1 MQVQVEHGLTGLGA
15 AVDHRAPALEPL
27 LPGHP
32 GGHQQ
37 QVAQQGL
44 MLPTGVAEMGDR
56 LAGDH
61 QHMHRCLGIHV
72 PEGQAE
78 VVGVHLLA
86 GNLAAQDAAEN
97 GVAAGHGAPKCEER
111 EGEGPEGWLDGRWHG
126 TISEPP
132 GVMLARCSSGALR
145 GLEAL
150 AVTVEV
156 DIAPG
161 LPGLQMVGLA
171 DAAAQE
177 SRERVRAAL
186 RNGGLKVPLT
196 RVVVNLAPA
205 DLPKAGPGFDL
216 PIALGLLVASQQL
229 APERVEGIW
238 SAGEL
243 GLDGGLRPI
252 RGALTLALA
261 ARRHG
266 ARALV
271 VPAANATE
279 AALVAGLR
287 VWGADRLSEVVALL
301 RNPGQAPAPCRPRA
315 REPELTARPD
325 LAEIR
330 GQLHGRRA
338 LEIAAA
344 GGHHLLLVG
353 APGSGKTMLARRLP
367 PLLPPLAHQEA
378 LEVTQLHSV
387 AGLLGEGGGLL
398 RERPFRSP
406 HHGCSAAALIGG
418 GALPRPGELSLAHHG
433 VLFLDELAEF
443 RREVLDQLRQPLEE
457 GELWVSRTRQR
468 CRFPSRVLLVAATNP
483 CPCGWYGDPSQS
495 CRCGEAQR
503 RRHWGRLS
511 GPLLDRIDLQVVMR
525 RPEARDLGNA
535 YREGAPA
542 AGETSAE
549 VAERVAAARQRMAE
563 RNPNGLAN
571 GQLAGQALA
580 GVVAPEPDALN
591 LWERALAQRRL
602 SARGAERVL
611 RVARTIA
618 DLAGQARVSTAAIAE
633 ALSYRSFDRGG

>member
-1 MQVQVEHGLTGLGA
+1 M
-15 AVDHRAPALEPL
+15 
-27 LPGHP
+27 
-32 GGHQQ
+32 
-37 QVAQQGL
+37 
-44 MLPTGVAEMGDR
+44 
-56 LAGDH
+56 
-61 QHMHRCLGIHV
+61 
-72 PEGQAE
+72 
-78 VVGVHLLA
+78 
-86 GNLAAQDAAEN
+86 
-97 GVAAGHGAPKCEER
+97 
-111 EGEGPEGWLDGRWHG
+111 
-126 TISEPP
+126 
-132 GVMLARCSSGALR
+132 MLARCSSGALR
-145 GLEAL
+145 GFEAVP
-150 AVTVEV
+150 VTVEV

-161 LPGLQMVGLA
+161 LPGLRVVGLA

-177 SRERVRAAL
+177 SRERVRGAL
-186 RNGGLKVPLT
+186 RNGGLRVPLT

-229 APERVEGIW
+229 AAAQVEGIW

-243 GLDGGLRPI
+243 GLDGRLRPI
-252 RGALTLALA
+252 RGVLALALA
-261 ARRHG
+261 ARRQG

-279 AALVAGLR
+279 AALVEGLP
-287 VWGADRLSEVVALL
+287 VWGADHLGEVVAQL
-301 RNPGQAPAPCRPRA
+301 RDPGRAASPAASVPQ
-315 REPELTARPD
+315 EPAVAAPD
-325 LAEIR
+325 LAEVR
-330 GQLHGRRA
+330 GQAHGRRA

-367 PLLPPLAHQEA
+367 TLLPPLAHQEA
-378 LEVTQLHSV
+378 LEVTQLHSL
-387 AGLLGEGGGLL
+387 AGLLGEGAGL
-398 RERPFRSP
+398 RRQRPFRSP

-418 GALPRPGELSLAHHG
+418 GAVPRPGELSLAHHG

-457 GELWVSRTRQR
+457 GELWISRARQR

-525 RPEARDLGNA
+525 RPEARELGGA
-535 YREGAPA
+535 YRGRPDLPRS
-542 AGETSAE
+542 AGESSAV
-549 VAERVAAARQRMAE
+549 VAARVAAARGRMAS
-563 RNPNGLAN
+563 RNPQGATN
-571 GQLAGQALA
+571 GQLDGPALA
-580 GVVAPEPDALN
+580 AVVDPEPEALA
-591 LWERALAQRRL
+591 LWERAIGQRRL

-618 DLAGQARVSTAAIAE
+618 DLAGDERVPSPAIAE
-633 ALSYRSFDRGG
+633 ALSYRSFDRID